1 MYKPPLPEDD
11 EPQDIPEFTYPS
23 RHRRA
28 ARAGT
33 TYRRRV
39 PGDYR
44 TDERPGAPKIKRA
57 SLLREQQAK
66 RAEAEAAREAE
77 TGKTKAVRKPASGT
91 SRLRDETGQTN
102 IVKKP
107 AAGTSRLRNETGQSR
122 ASREAGIPTR
132 RSRPQT
138 SRNRIDDEPDTFSM
152 RRRREDTG
160 TLPVT
165 PRRSS
170 GAYIP
175 RKSASRPLS
184 HPRAGISTTRSG
196 RDRSRPLFTRK
207 QVITTISIMI
217 VMIVL
222 CIPIAII
229 SKHNS
234 SMVYLSTTPGT
245 NGTQPASIGQSPDRN
260 LVIKPQ
266 DLDHPAPPVLATSAY
281 LLDADSGNTLYAYQP
296 FMHLPMLSTTK
307 LMTATLAIEQDG
319 NNLDQRITIT
329 DAMSRDISQLSAD
342 SALFGIK
349 KGETYTLRDLLYGL
363 LFVSGNDAAIAIADT
378 VGGNLQHFVD
388 EMNAKAQQLGLNDT
402 HYMNPHGLLQDGQYS
417 CAHDLALLGLYSM
430 NIAQLHQISSQNA
443 YHIPAGGNHPER
455 FLINENQFMWWY
467 PGVDGGKTG
476 YDNQTDF
483 IQVMSVTRNHHHL
496 IGVVMHTNNWW
507 TDMRD
512 LMNWGFDSFTWIS
525 PRDVDAQHP
534 IPYDY
539 LWNYFAKDTKDYTVP
554 TTDHGRYYVYTGYSI
569 SGPILAYF
577 DAHKGLQTFGYPIK
591 LPTKTVNYVYSQQF
605 EHGTIQCNIATNTCQ
620 QV

>member
-11 EPQDIPEFTYPS
+11 EPQDIPEFSYPS

-28 ARAGT
+28 SRAGT

-39 PGDYR
+39 PGEYR
-44 TDERPGAPKIKRA
+44 TDERPGEPKIKRA
-57 SLLREQQAK
+57 SLLRERQA
-66 RAEAEAAREAE
+66 RQAQAEAEAAREE
-77 TGKTKAVRKPASGT
+77 ESGKTKV
-91 SRLRDETGQTN
+91 
-102 IVKKP
+102 VKKP
-107 AAGTSRLRNETGQSR
+107 AAGTSSLRAGTRQNRTI
-122 ASREAGIPTR
+122 REAGTSTR
-132 RSRPQT
+132 RPRPQT
-138 SRNRIDDEPDTFSM
+138 SRNRMVDEPDTLPI
-152 RRRREDTG
+152 RGERDDTG

-165 PRRSS
+165 SGRRSS
-170 GAYIP
+170 GAYVPP
-175 RKSASRPLS
+175 RRVSRPLQR
-184 HPRAGISTTRSG
+184 PRADTSLTRSE
-196 RDRSRPLFTRK
+196 RNRTRPLFTRK
-207 QVITTISIMI
+207 QVITTLSIVL
-217 VMIVL
+217 VMLVL
-222 CIPIAII
+222 CIPLAII

-234 SMVYLSTTPGT
+234 TMIYLPSAPGA
-245 NGTQPASIGQSPDRN
+245 NGTPPAVTGQSPNRN
-260 LVIKPQ
+260 LVIRPQ

-281 LLDADSGNTLYAYQP
+281 LLDADTGDTLYAYQP

-319 NNLDQRITIT
+319 NNLNQRITIT
-329 DAMSRDISQLSAD
+329 DAMSRDISQLSPD

-349 KGETYTLRDLLYGL
+349 KGEIYTLRDLLYGL

-378 VGGNLQHFVD
+378 VGGNLQHFVA
-388 EMNAKAQQLGLNDT
+388 EMNAKAQQLGLHDT

-417 CAHDLALLGLYSM
+417 CAHDLALLGFYSM
-430 NIAQLHQISSQNA
+430 GIPALHQISGQNA

-476 YDNQTDF
+476 YDNQSDF

-525 PRDVDAQHP
+525 PRDVDTQHP

-539 LWNYFAKDTKDYTVP
+539 LWNYFAKDTKDTSVP
-554 TTDHGRYYVYTGYSI
+554 TSDHGRYYVYTGYSI
-569 SGPILAYF
+569 SGLILTYF

-591 LPTKTVNYVYSQQF
+591 LPTKTINYVYSQQF
-605 EHGTIQCNIATNTCQ
+605 EHATIQCNIATNTCQ

>member
-11 EPQDIPEFTYPS
+11 EPHDIPEFSYPS
-23 RHRRA
+23 RQRRA
-28 ARAGT
+28 SRGGT
-33 TYRRRV
+33 TYRRRA

-44 TDERPGAPKIKRA
+44 TDERPGEPKIKRA

-66 RAEAEAAREAE
+66 QAAAEAARAE
-77 TGKTKAVRKPASGT
+77 TGKTKA
-91 SRLRDETGQTN
+91 
-102 IVKKP
+102 IKKSV
-107 AAGTSRLRNETGQSR
+107 AGTSRLREETRQDQAIQEVGEVTGRPRQQ
-122 ASREAGIPTR
+122 ASRTR
-132 RSRPQT
+132 IVR
-138 SRNRIDDEPDTFSM
+138 EPDTLPVRSG
-152 RRRREDTG
+152 RDETG
-160 TLPVT
+160 TLPAT
-165 PRRSS
+165 SGRRSS

-175 RKSASRPLS
+175 RQGVSRPLQ
-184 HPRAGISTTRSG
+184 RSRVG
-196 RDRSRPLFTRK
+196 TSAARSRRERQRPLFTRK
-207 QVITTISIMI
+207 QVITTVSIVI
-217 VMIVL
+217 VMLVL
-222 CIPIAII
+222 CIPLAII
-229 SKHNS
+229 SKQHNS
-234 SMVYLSTTPGT
+234 TTVYLSTTPGT
-245 NGTQPASIGQSPDRN
+245 TGTPPAAVGQSPDHN

-266 DLDHPAPPVLATSAY
+266 DLDHPTPPVLAQSAY
-281 LLDADSGNTLYAYQP
+281 LLDADTGATLYAYQP
-296 FMHLPMLSTTK
+296 FLHLPMLSTTK

-329 DAMSRDISQLSAD
+329 DTMSTEISQLSPD

-349 KGETYTLRDLLYGL
+349 KGEIYTLRDLLYGL
-363 LFVSGNDAAIAIADT
+363 LFVSGNDAAIAIADA
-378 VGGNLQHFVD
+378 VGGTLQHFVD
-388 EMNAKAQQLGLNDT
+388 EMNTKARQLGLYDT
-402 HYMNPHGLLQDGQYS
+402 HFVNPHGLLQDGQYS
-417 CAHDLALLGLYSM
+417 CAHDLALLGAYSM
-430 NIAQLHQISSQNA
+430 NIPALHQISGQNA

-496 IGVVMHTNNWW
+496 IGVVMHTKNWW

-512 LMNWGFDSFTWIS
+512 LMNWGFDSFTWVS
-525 PRDVDAQHP
+525 PRTVDAQHP

-539 LWNYFAKDTKDYTVP
+539 LWNYFASDTQDYTIP
-554 TTDHGRYYVYTGYSI
+554 TADHGRYYVYTGYSI
-569 SGPILAYF
+569 SGPILTYF

>member
-11 EPQDIPEFTYPS
+11 APQDIPEFSYPS
-23 RHRRA
+23 RQRRA
-28 ARAGT
+28 SRAGT

-39 PGDYR
+39 PGNYR
-44 TDERPGAPKIKRA
+44 TDERPGEPKIKRA
-57 SLLREQQAK
+57 SLLREQQA
-66 RAEAEAAREAE
+66 RQARQAAEAAREE
-77 TGKTKAVRKPASGT
+77 EKESGKTKV
-91 SRLRDETGQTN
+91 
-102 IVKKP
+102 VKRP
-107 AAGTSRLRNETGQSR
+107 AAGTSRLREGTRQGKT
-122 ASREAGIPTR
+122 SREAAIPPR
-132 RSRPQT
+132 RPSRET
-138 SRNRIDDEPDTFSM
+138 GRDRIVDEADTLPM
-152 RRRREDTG
+152 RKERTDTG
-160 TLPVT
+160 RLSVT
-165 PRRSS
+165 PARRSS
-170 GAYIP
+170 GAYVP
-175 RKSASRPLS
+175 SKNASRPLQR
-184 HPRAGISTTRSG
+184 PRAGISATRTQ
-196 RDRSRPLFTRK
+196 RIRSRPIFTRK
-207 QVITTISIMI
+207 QVITTVSIVL
-217 VMIVL
+217 VMLVL
-222 CIPIAII
+222 CIPLAII

-234 SMVYLSTTPGT
+234 TTVYLPSAPGA
-245 NGTQPASIGQSPDRN
+245 NGTPPAITGQSPNRN

-281 LLDADSGNTLYAYQP
+281 LLDANTGDTLYAYQP

-307 LMTATLAIEQDG
+307 LMTASLAIEQDG
-319 NNLDQRITIT
+319 NKLDQRITIT

-349 KGETYTLRDLLYGL
+349 KGEIYTLRDLLYGL

-378 VGGNLQHFVD
+378 VGGNLQHFVN
-388 EMNAKAQQLGLNDT
+388 EMNAKAQQLGLHDT

-417 CAHDLALLGLYSM
+417 CAHDLALLGFYSM
-430 NIAQLHQISSQNA
+430 GIPALHQISGQNA

-512 LMNWGFDSFTWIS
+512 LMNWGFDSFTWVS

-539 LWNYFAKDTKDYTVP
+539 LWNYFAKDTKDTSVP
-554 TTDHGRYYVYTGYSI
+554 TADHGRYYVYTGYSI
-569 SGPILAYF
+569 SGPILTFF